1 MNETVL
7 GTSIDRWR
15 GKNNRRY
22 KSNSTQTTLQSK
34 TEFKTQPRMVA
45 ELLSLQGQHHQQDTR
60 VSQKQKQLWTRT
72 RHPIQ
77 WRENGFEAKELHECC
92 QAPID
97 AESLV
102 LNDSQSDPQI
112 KQHLAI
118 H

>member
-7 GTSIDRWR
+7 GTSSDRWR
-15 GKNNRRY
+15 AKNHRRY
-22 KSNSTQTTLQSK
+22 KSYSTQTT

-45 ELLSLQGQHHQQDTR
+45 ELLGLHGQHRQEDTR

-77 WRENGFEAKELHECC
+77 WRENGFEAKERHECC